1 MNDSEQYENLK
12 ILLKQVV
19 WDYNF
24 DENELVDIYFGKKT
38 SPTISPKELMA
49 KLLNGYSWHKLI
61 KILGIDLTKNMLT
74 DDVLNCIYPKSYK
87 NNLINA
93 RRILSK

>member
-1 MNDSEQYENLK
+1 MIDFVQYENLK

-24 DENELVDIYFGKKT
+24 DDNDLVDIYLGKKT
-38 SPTISPKELMA
+38 NPTISPNELMV

-61 KILGIDLTKNMLT
+61 KVLGRDVTKSLLT
-74 DDVLNCIYPKSYK
+74 DEVLNCIYPKSYK
-87 NNLINA
+87 KNLINA